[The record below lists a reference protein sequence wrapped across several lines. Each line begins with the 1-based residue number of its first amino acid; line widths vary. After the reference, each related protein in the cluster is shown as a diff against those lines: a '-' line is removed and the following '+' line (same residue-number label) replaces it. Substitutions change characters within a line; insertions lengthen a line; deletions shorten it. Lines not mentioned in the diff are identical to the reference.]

1 MRFEVKNIANFEMK
15 KAGLSKTQGIGLF
28 VVIILIAIYLVINFL
43 KGQDLFSSRN
53 VFYTSFENVEG
64 LSETGPVYIRGL
76 KVGMIE
82 KIAYNPVKDNFTV
95 EFNVKSEY
103 AIPKGSVAEVYSSD
117 ILGSKS
123 LRICLGKD
131 NIHAQDGDTLKGG
144 IAPDM
149 ISMLTGQ
156 IGPIS
161 EQVSTL
167 MDNLNTALNSINS
180 ILDSNGQANISQT
193 LANLNKT
200 MDNAEGITAN
210 LNSLSPE
217 IKSLVENLS
226 SFSASLESGSGD
238 ITASL
243 DNLNKITT
251 SLSEADLQATVN
263 NLKALLEKMQD
274 PNGSIGKLLAT
285 DSLHNSADTL
295 IKSINT
301 FVEKMT
307 ENPKKFI
314 KISVF

>member
-1 MRFEVKNIANFEMK
+1 MKIAR
-15 KAGLSKTQGIGLF
+15 LSKTQGIGLF

-53 VFYTSFENVEG
+53 VFYTTFENVEG

-82 KIAYNPVKDNFTV
+82 KISYNPVKDNFTV

-103 AIPKGSVAEVYSSD
+103 AIPSTSVTEVYSSD

-149 ISMLTGQ
+149 IAMLTGR

-167 MDNLNTALNSINS
+167 MDNLNTALNSINA
-180 ILDSNGQANISQT
+180 ILDSNGQRNISQT

-200 MDNAEGITAN
+200 MDNAEHITSN
-210 LNSLSPE
+210 LNTLSPE
-217 IKSLVENLS
+217 IKSLVENLNT
-226 SFSASLESGSGD
+226 FSASLESGSGD

-251 SLSEADLQATVN
+251 SLSEADLQATIN

-285 DSLHNSADTL
+285 DSLHNSADSL